1 MNRTGV
7 ATKLTKGTKVLK
19 KAAERRPRSSD
30 LRDLRDLCGNCSF
43 LLLLLFVAQARAA
56 QDPRPDVCGKY
67 LYIPP
72 DLAGSVVFYHSF
84 SRGADQP
91 EINLLKAR
99 ITTAGNGRI
108 APALTGSGYRHTAK
122 KGGALGLTALSRPLT
137 KPITVS
143 LWFRLEEPMRPE
155 TCFHLISLRA
165 NGYISNFVRGKGQWC
180 ALQQPTFVVQL
191 YRFPGISNVNGI
203 RFGDAWLP
211 ERKWHHAAVSVSE
224 GSRVRVYWNARLR
237 SEFCTRGRLFNA
249 GDAIKGIDLGPHWLG
264 HPMTIDEVLILNR
277 PLSPADVQ
285 AYVTAVRKL
294 ADARFPF
301 QP

>member
-7 ATKLTKGTKVLK
+7 ATKPTKGTKVLK

-30 LRDLRDLCGNCSF
+30 LRDLRVLCGKCSF

-72 DLAGSVVFYHSF
+72 DLARSVVFYHSF
-84 SRGADQP
+84 SRGADRP

-99 ITTAGNGRI
+99 IVGTKDAQL
-108 APALTGSGYRHTAK
+108 APALTGSGYRSA
-122 KGGALGLTALSRPLT
+122 GGKARLGLTALSRPLT

-143 LWFRLEEPMRPE
+143 LWFRLEEPMKPE
-155 TCFHLISLRA
+155 TSFHLISLRA

-180 ALQQPTFVVQL
+180 ALKEPTFVVQL

-237 SEFCTRGRLFNA
+237 SDLTTKGRLFNA
-249 GDAIKGIDLGPHWLG
+249 GDVVKSIDLGPHWLA
-264 HPMTIDEVLILNR
+264 HPMTIDEILILNR
-277 PLSPADVQ
+277 PLSPADVR